1 MSAPVN
7 TLRTFDRQVIMR
19 ASLIPP
25 GYYGV
30 HLTGRASSSYKMPD
44 GTGEFE
50 TVLPVPWTPTECS
63 KLKGKLI
70 GVVRIGVATK
80 FSRQKTAT
88 TKMGPWA
95 RLDQGN
101 FVHPILGVY
110 TFKNG
115 DAMHH
120 AGVKG
125 AVSDIDPDK
134 AAAVNTAFAAV
145 YST

>member
-1 MSAPVN
+1 
-7 TLRTFDRQVIMR
+7 MR

-25 GYYGV
+25 GYSGV
-30 HLTGRASSSYKMPD
+30 HLTGRASSSYKMPA

-80 FSRQKTAT
+80 FSTQKTAT
-88 TKMGPWA
+88 AKMGLWA
-95 RLDQGN
+95 RLKLGN
-101 FVHPILGVY
+101 FIHPILGVY

-115 DAMHH
+115 GAVQHS
-120 AGVKG
+120 GFKG
-125 AVSDIDPDK
+125 AVSDIEPDK

-145 YST
+145 YK